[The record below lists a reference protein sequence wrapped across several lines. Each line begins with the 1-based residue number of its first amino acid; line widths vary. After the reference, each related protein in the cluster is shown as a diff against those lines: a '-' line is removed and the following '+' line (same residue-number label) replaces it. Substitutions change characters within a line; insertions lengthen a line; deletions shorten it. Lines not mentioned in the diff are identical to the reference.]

1 MSIFLVLGA
10 IVAIIY
16 YIIQMRRSAIAEEEE
31 SNKLNDRE
39 FMRDV
44 FDPSGDEYHNS
55 RLHSGDP
62 YDDLEKLASFYERG
76 ILTKEE
82 FEAKKKELLDRI

>member
-1 MSIFLVLGA
+1 MQILLVLGA
-10 IVAIIY
+10 VVAIIY
-16 YIIQMRRSAIAEEEE
+16 YIIQMRAARIAEEELNE
-31 SNKLNDRE
+31 KDHIRDMFNPPGDEIQNDR
-39 FMRDV
+39 
-44 FDPSGDEYHNS
+44 H
-55 RLHSGDP
+55 LIADP